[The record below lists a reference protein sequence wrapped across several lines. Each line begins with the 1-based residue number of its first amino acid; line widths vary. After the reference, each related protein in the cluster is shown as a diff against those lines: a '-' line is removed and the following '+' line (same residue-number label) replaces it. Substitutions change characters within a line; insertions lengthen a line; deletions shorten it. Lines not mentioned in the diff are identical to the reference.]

1 MARSARWRSYQHFPR
16 LNIFLEIGPT
26 QCVIERVQNQGS
38 FIDAPTRIADR
49 VRLAQ
54 IPPPASSSP
63 QTSTSRFYWI
73 HVPSKNSGLVPQVLW
88 RISEERG
95 DANLHPKLLLDG
107 PWLVLHPRFSPTVR
121 QRRLCKPI
129 RQVGICG
136 TRRRDLGRWSYS
148 IPDLWLWIL
157 DARTVIPFVPQK
169 EQDDIDKGSNILKLY
184 FRRHQQRLRHSMR
197 GSLSISLPWP
207 SSSIQ

>member
-1 MARSARWRSYQHFPR
+1 MVRLARWRSYQHVPR

-26 QCVIERVQNQGS
+26 QCVIERVQNQGF
-38 FIDAPTRIADR
+38 FIDAPTRIAHG

-54 IPPPASSSP
+54 IPSASSSP

-73 HVPSKNSGLVPQVLW
+73 PVSSKNSGLVPQVLW

-95 DANLHPKLLLDG
+95 DANLHSKLLLDE
-107 PWLVLHPRFSPTVR
+107 PWLVLHPRSSYIVR

-157 DARTVIPFVPQK
+157 DAANS
-169 EQDDIDKGSNILKLY
+169 D
-184 FRRHQQRLRHSMR
+184 H
-197 GSLSISLPWP
+197 ISSP
-207 SSSIQ
+207 